1 MENDSI
7 DNIIVDERT
16 ALLADE
22 DNQNKSYNSVE
33 IEQAICGG
41 YQTNNTSKD
50 KLIKVVCVSS
60 LFFIIEFAGGL
71 ISGSL
76 ALLSDS
82 FHLLSDV
89 IGFLISLI
97 AVIVS
102 QRKATKKY
110 SFGYHRAEIIGAL
123 LSLVFIWV
131 LTIGLV
137 FGAIERL
144 KNPVEINANVML
156 ITAIAGVIINI
167 ILAVTLEHG
176 GHDHAHGH
184 SHSHSHDLFHS
195 QGHEHEHEHDHVHVH
210 EHNEHEH
217 NEHEHNEHEHEH
229 EHDHVH
235 VHEHNEHEHEHD
247 NIHLPSNL
255 NPHHETD
262 SHSEENHQHNEE
274 NSGNSLVEN
283 YKKENIN
290 VKAAII
296 HIVGDLI
303 SSIGVVIA
311 ATIIYFDPS
320 KVYIDPICTFIFSII
335 VIFTTINLL
344 KQTLSVIMESTPEH
358 IDSDEVRKDIKEI
371 RGIVDIHD
379 LHIWNITIGKPAIA
393 AHISVKNEGS
403 IVDEY
408 QRILNNAQYILCT
421 KYGIHHTTLQIEFIH
436 EDSNLLESNN
446 FDNNSYHSSSSHSS
460 HKNSNH
466 GEDISI
472 DIQPSADNY
481 REYSSIHCKSQ
492 LCS

>member
-167 ILAVTLEHG
+167 ILAVTL
-176 GHDHAHGH
+176 
-184 SHSHSHDLFHS
+184 
-195 QGHEHEHEHDHVHVH
+195 
-210 EHNEHEH
+210 
-217 NEHEHNEHEHEH
+217 
-229 EHDHVH
+229 
-235 VHEHNEHEHEHD
+235 EHEHD